1 MSHQHT
7 ELDPD
12 RDLGVAGARRARRIL
27 AACVLPLL
35 VATIVGLIALWPGGD
50 TPIGSLENPV
60 EGPNFTTA
68 TVVEVTG
75 VVGEEVRAELHDG
88 TGRIVPVQVPP
99 EIVESGIEVGSQ
111 MRVFFTASALGS
123 GSPYVFVDFVRDVP
137 LIILGIVYALVV
149 LAVARLRGFM
159 AIVGLL
165 ASLAVVGVFLIPAL
179 MAGGPPLLVT
189 LVGAS
194 AMMFF
199 AVYLAHGISI
209 RTTTALLG
217 TFIGLAATTALAA
230 WATGAASLTGA
241 NSDSSL
247 VLNSVLPGV
256 NLRDILLCGIVI
268 AGLGALN
275 DVTITQASAVWELRA
290 ASPKA
295 PLRQVFGR
303 AMRIGRD
310 HIASTVYTL
319 AFAYVGTAL
328 PVLMIVMLYDRSLGS
343 TLTAGEIAEEVVRT
357 LVSSIGLVLAIPATT
372 AIATLLVASSRARDR
387 FAVLATPDGG
397 AAVQGEPADG
407 GGAVQEKRRDGG
419 GAADEK
425 PADGGGGVGE
435 KPRDG
440 GGTDRERRRAR
451 GGAHRAVPT
460 DHDGAAADRPGPDAV
475 DR

>member
-12 RDLGVAGARRARRIL
+12 RDLGVLGARRARRIL

-35 VATIVGLIALWPGGD
+35 IATIVGLIALWPGGD

-75 VVGEEVRAELHDG
+75 VIGEEVRAELHDG

-165 ASLAVVGVFLIPAL
+165 ASLGVVGVFLIPAL
-179 MAGGPPLLVT
+179 MGGGPPLLVT
-189 LVGAS
+189 LVGTS

-247 VLNSVLPGV
+247 VLSSVLPGV

-290 ASPKA
+290 ASPNA

-387 FAVLATPDGG
+387 FAVLATPDGVG
-397 AAVQGEPADG
+397 AVPAELADG
-407 GGAVQEKRRDGG
+407 GGAVRGTTSDGG
-419 GAADEK
+419 GAGRETTS
-425 PADGGGGVGE
+425 DGGGAV
-435 KPRDG
+435 
-440 GGTDRERRRAR
+440 RERRRDR
-451 GGAHRAVPT
+451 GGTAGAHRAEPT
-460 DHDGAAADRPGPDAV
+460 GNDGAAAGPPGPDAV